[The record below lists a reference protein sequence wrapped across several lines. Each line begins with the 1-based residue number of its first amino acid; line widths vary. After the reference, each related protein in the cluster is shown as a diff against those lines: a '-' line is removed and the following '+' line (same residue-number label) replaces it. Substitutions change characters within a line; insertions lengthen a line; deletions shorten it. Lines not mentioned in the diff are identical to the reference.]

1 RILTAEVGRG
11 DEELKALGI
20 PSGRAVPLVHVSACN
35 PLSAGRDSHL
45 IASPIV
51 SDHCSHGMGA
61 MGDEIVIAGEGRV
74 WAAGSATAVNGVV
87 PIVVVVGNGS
97 VPAAI
102 MPNEG
107 RMVPLDPRVP
117 AGQHHA
123 LSCKSLSP
131 DIRSMDLKHVPLDGI
146 DLILWRASRARRCKR

>member
-1 RILTAEVGRG
+1 
-11 DEELKALGI
+11 
-20 PSGRAVPLVHVSACN
+20 
-35 PLSAGRDSHL
+35 SHL

-146 DLILWRASRARRCKR
+146 DLILWRASRARRCKRHFWVGVDMSDIGTAGNGGDRLEIGTHPNPVH